1 MIPVHLTP
9 EDLAQIRYVAGTCD
23 GPFDRAIGN
32 LIRSLVNDI
41 EQWQNAAA
49 DIWDEGNRA
58 GFSVGA
64 DIGRDGWTDED
75 DTNPYER
82 IEHT

>member
-23 GPFDRAIGN
+23 GPFGRAIGN

-49 DIWDEGNRA
+49 DIWDDAYRQGN
-58 GFSVGA
+58 A
-64 DIGRDGWTDED
+64 DGRWD
-75 DTNPYER
+75 DLTTNPYR

>member
-1 MIPVHLTP
+1 MTPVHLTP

-49 DIWDEGNRA
+49 DAWDEGY
-58 GFSVGA
+58 G
-64 DIGRDGWTDED
+64 DCWTYHQSEGMEG
-75 DTNPYER
+75 TERNPYIAE
-82 IEHT
+82 EDA